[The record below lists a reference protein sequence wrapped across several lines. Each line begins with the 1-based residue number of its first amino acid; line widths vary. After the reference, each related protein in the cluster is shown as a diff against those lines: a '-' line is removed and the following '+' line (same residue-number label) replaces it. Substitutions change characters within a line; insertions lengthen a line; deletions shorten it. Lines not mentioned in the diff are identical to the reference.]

1 MKTFGKNMWSW
12 SDNDHIFWG
21 VLKGAGVVWELGVG
35 VGVVGVGVVGAG
47 LGSGSGGSGIG
58 EWELVLLY
66 RGGASPLPPAP
77 TRESQ
82 VSPRSAVR
90 VLTWDSC

>member
-47 LGSGSGGSGIG
+47 LGSGSWCSSIGG
-58 EWELVLLY
+58 ELPL
-66 RGGASPLPPAP
+66 SPLLPLG
-77 TRESQ
+77 
-82 VSPRSAVR
+82 SPRLVPGLQSGY
-90 VLTWDSC
+90 